1 MSNETEGRDDV
12 EQTIVFPM
20 RPAQAHGGR
29 AVQMRHQTCKEL
41 LPRPTDVPPG
51 TIIRCPVCSA
61 IYIKLAPYWS
71 WRAEWMLWLTHP
83 VYLRHF
89 RALERLEKERP
100 RGRHADER

>member
-1 MSNETEGRDDV
+1 
-12 EQTIVFPM
+12 
-20 RPAQAHGGR
+20 
-29 AVQMRHQTCKEL
+29 MRHQTCKEL
-41 LPRPTDVPPG
+41 LPRITDVPLG

-61 IYIKLAPYWS
+61 IYIKLGRFWS

-100 RGRHADER
+100 RGRHSDER